1 MRLLALGLRDYSE
14 PARLLSKFGACEP
27 VARQK
32 AASPVRDVL
41 TITCWGRLTPPE
53 TQQVLKRI
61 RRLYK
66 YSCWW
71 PKRGKRR
78 LFDNSQLSS
87 WKAQSWNKDS
97 AYIKFDPADA
107 LLLEKKERQDK
118 CRIARMGGEVQ
129 HLGHPGKRHA
139 SLARS
144 RAAYNE
150 QWDSYTNNN
159 RLSRTL
165 RAQRSLN
172 IPRESIDARNA
183 MIANLERDF
192 APRNEARAA

>member
-1 MRLLALGLRDYSE
+1 
-14 PARLLSKFGACEP
+14 
-27 VARQK
+27 
-32 AASPVRDVL
+32 
-41 TITCWGRLTPPE
+41 
-53 TQQVLKRI
+53 
-61 RRLYK
+61 
-66 YSCWW
+66 
-71 PKRGKRR
+71 
-78 LFDNSQLSS
+78 
-87 WKAQSWNKDS
+87 
-97 AYIKFDPADA
+97 
-107 LLLEKKERQDK
+107 
-118 CRIARMGGEVQ
+118 MGGEVQ